1 MSNTTSTQWHP
12 PLAGKHA
19 ATARPTHPAAR
30 GGDNHALS
38 PAQLDDRSTIR
49 ANGARRQVDAFR
61 EIRARLFS
69 NAQPNPVILVAPV
82 SHGCGGSFVARNL
95 AVTVTFEPDKHA
107 VLVDCNLRRPSQHH
121 SLQFTAGGRG
131 LVDYL
136 DNRDLE
142 IGAIVHETGLPRLGL
157 IPLGRIPH
165 SESEYFSSI
174 RMRQLVNTLKLTYPD
189 RSIFLDGPSVLGA
202 PDARILSELAD
213 IVVLVA
219 GYDRNTPADI
229 ALAASNFDPAKFAG
243 VVFNEGV

>member
-1 MSNTTSTQWHP
+1 MSNTTTEWQRT
-12 PLAGKHA
+12 LAGKPA
-19 ATARPTHPAAR
+19 ASVRPTHPTAR
-30 GGDNHALS
+30 GGDTHALS
-38 PAQLDDRSTIR
+38 PAQLDDRATIR

-69 NAQPNPVILVAPV
+69 TAMPNAVILVAPV

-107 VLVDCNLRRPSQHH
+107 VLVDCNLRRPSQHQ
-121 SLQFTAGGRG
+121 SLQFNNGGKG

-136 DNRDLE
+136 DNRDLD

-157 IPLGRIPH
+157 IPLGRIPT
-165 SESEYFSSI
+165 SEFEYFSSF
-174 RMRQLVNTLKLTYPD
+174 RMRQLVSTLKSTYPD

>member
-1 MSNTTSTQWHP
+1 MSNTSTRWHP
-12 PLAGKHA
+12 TVPERSTA
-19 ATARPTHPAAR
+19 AARPSHPAAR
-30 GGDNHALS
+30 GGEVNPLS
-38 PAQLDDRSTIR
+38 PAQLDDRATIR

-69 NAQPNPVILVAPV
+69 NAMQNPVVLVAPV

-107 VLVDCNLRRPSQHH
+107 LLVDCNLRRPSQHQ
-121 SLQFTAGGRG
+121 SLQFNSGGKG

-136 DNRDLE
+136 DNRDME

-157 IPLGRIPH
+157 IPLGRIPP
-165 SESEYFSSI
+165 SESEYFSSL
-174 RMRQLVNTLKLTYPD
+174 RMRQLVSTLKLVYPE
-189 RSIFLDGPSVLGA
+189 RSIFLDGPCVLGA